1 MTSPLFKTQRPKLA
15 TGKTTSIP
23 ATRVNTTNE
32 AGGSAYSM
40 SHEHALA
47 QYVVTGMFDNT
58 CYIDGNTQLNRIKE
72 LANKC
77 SNDFVMRLAVY
88 AHEYGYMK
96 DTPAYLR

>member
-40 SHEHALA
+40 SHEHAIPVILMGILSLIA
-47 QYVVTGMFDNT
+47 LKSFLINVAMILLCVW
-58 CYIDGNTQLNRIKE
+58 L
-72 LANKC
+72 
-77 SNDFVMRLAVY
+77 
-88 AHEYGYMK
+88 
-96 DTPAYLR
+96 

>member
-1 MTSPLFKTQRPKLA
+1 
-15 TGKTTSIP
+15 
-23 ATRVNTTNE
+23 
-32 AGGSAYSM
+32 M

-58 CYIDGNTQLNRIKE
+58 CYIDAKTQLNRIKD

-77 SNDFVMRLAVY
+77 SNDFIMRLAVY

-96 DTPAYLR
+96 DTPAYLLGYLMK